1 MTDADLPIVTLKK
14 DSKLYRRGFKQPV
27 KKATGWQWFANEK
40 GYGSADTY
48 GPIISTWVL
57 GKSLRLLDIST
68 SDTRKLIAEL
78 LDIPVQ
84 TIDCDEQY
92 SGGAGNRQVHDRF
105 KPLLI
110 RLKLQGTIIREDDA
124 DSDCEGADE
133 VVLFAS
139 QLSSLAIDKD
149 ALTL

>member
-1 MTDADLPIVTLKK
+1 M
-14 DSKLYRRGFKQPV
+14 

-68 SDTRKLIAEL
+68 SDARKLIAGL
-78 LDIPVQ
+78 LDIPVH

-105 KPLLI
+105 KPLLQ
-110 RLKLQGTIIREDDA
+110 RMKLQGTIIREDDA

-139 QLSSLAIDKD
+139 QLSSLTIDEVEM
-149 ALTL
+149 A